1 MTVAVWNILDL
12 DEEAGEEGINALVSD
27 FTTKKK
33 NEDGIAEELNPDIE
47 DFLKRNALQF
57 AREKKSITYL
67 VCDEDDGS
75 LLGYFTITHK
85 AVEVPPDGLSKTTI
99 RRVEKYAQ
107 LHKTLK
113 SYIVSAFLVAQLGK
127 NYGVDDGHR
136 ISGSELMRLC
146 QKELFELQYR
156 LGGGM
161 EYLDCEAHA
170 ELIDFYEKKHNFRL
184 FGERISEKDGK
195 RYLQYMRFL

>member
-1 MTVAVWNILDL
+1 MTITVWNILDL
-12 DEEAGEEGINALVSD
+12 DEEAGEEGINALVSE
-27 FTTKKK
+27 FTTRRIKD
-33 NEDGIAEELNPDIE
+33 DGIEKELNPDIE

-85 AVEVPPDGLSKTTI
+85 AVEVTSDGLSNSTK

-107 LHKTLK
+107 FHKK
-113 SYIVSAFLVAQLGK
+113 INAYIVSGFLIAQFGK
-127 NYGVDDGHR
+127 NYGVEEGKR
-136 ISGSELMRLC
+136 ISGGELMQLC
-146 QKELFELQYR
+146 QKELFELQHR
-156 LGGGM
+156 LGGGL

-170 ELIDFYEKKHNFRL
+170 GLIDFYEKQQNFRL

>member
-1 MTVAVWNILDL
+1 MTVTVWNILDL

-27 FTTKKK
+27 FTTARE
-33 NEDGIAEELNPDIE
+33 NEDGVLEDLNPDIE
-47 DFLKRNALQF
+47 NFLKKNALQF

-85 AVEVPPDGLSKTTI
+85 SVEVPPDGLSKTYI
-99 RRVEKYAQ
+99 KKVERYAQ
-107 LHKTLK
+107 LHKELK
-113 SYIVSAFLVAQLGK
+113 SYIVSGFLIAQFGK
-127 NYGVDDGHR
+127 NYSVDAGNR
-136 ISGSELMRLC
+136 ITGSELMHLC
-146 QKELFELQYR
+146 NRELYELQHR
-156 LGGGM
+156 LGGGL

-170 ELIDFYEKKHNFRL
+170 ELIDFYEKKQNFRL

-195 RYLQYMRFL
+195 RYLQFMKFI

>member
-1 MTVAVWNILDL
+1 MNVAVWNILDL
-12 DEEAGEEGINALVSD
+12 DEEAGEEGINALISD
-27 FTTKKK
+27 FTTKRV
-33 NEDGIAEELNPDIE
+33 NEDGFAEELNPDIE
-47 DFLKRNALQF
+47 EFLKRNALQF

-85 AVEVPPDGLSKTTI
+85 AVEVPPDGLSKTYI
-99 RRVEKYAQ
+99 RKIERYAQ
-107 LHKTLK
+107 LHKEIN
-113 SYIVSAFLVAQLGK
+113 SYIVSGFLIAQFGK
-127 NYGVDDGHR
+127 NYGNDGGHR
-136 ISGSELMRLC
+136 ISRSELMRLC
-146 QKELFELQYR
+146 NKELFELQHR
-156 LGGGM
+156 LGGGL

-170 ELIDFYEKKHNFRL
+170 GLIDFYEKKQNFRL

>member
-1 MTVAVWNILDL
+1 MTIGVWNILDL
-12 DEEAGEEGINALVSD
+12 DEEAGEAGVNALID
-27 FTTKKK
+27 GFTTVRL
-33 NEDGIAEELNPDIE
+33 NEEGESEELNPDIE
-47 DFLKRNALQF
+47 IFLKKNALQF

-85 AVEVPPDGLSKTTI
+85 AVEVPPDGLSKTYI
-99 RRVEKYAQ
+99 RKVERYAQ
-107 LHKTLK
+107 LHKELK
-113 SYIVSAFLVAQLGK
+113 AYIVSGFLIAQFGK

-136 ISGSELMRLC
+136 ISGDALMQLC
-146 QKELFELQYR
+146 NKELFELQHR
-156 LGGGM
+156 SGGGL

-170 ELIDFYEKKHNFRL
+170 KLIDFYEKKQGFRL

-195 RYLQYMRFL
+195 RYLQFMKFL